1 MANNLSPPGSSS
13 YSSNTLTVGDGTW
26 DFEKN
31 TFLLPN
37 LQGLNFE
44 TMRYNG
50 MGNRFST
57 LTEYHSLIIGHG
69 VIAAITFLFIIPI
82 AVFIA
87 RFYSRR
93 PGYAI
98 RYHAYL
104 QIITVGF
111 STVVFVLGF
120 IAVGPPRNLTNP
132 HHGIGVAIYVM
143 ILVQAFGGSLIRKIT
158 GHSFRLHLHRWMGRA
173 IAILGIAQVPLGL
186 TLYGSPKY
194 CFILYALWMGFLLI
208 LYFILD
214 YRDKERREYYAGGP
228 RSEVTGYTD
237 EKSESHHHGRN
248 WLGLAAGAGALAML
262 RGRKRNRNEER
273 ALDRSP
279 SPYRSHAPHD
289 GETDITSSHVR
300 HDSYHDDKYTD
311 VSSRRNTGEGGG
323 WMGKL
328 VGLGAGL
335 LAAKYLKKNHDR
347 RDDEYSAVSTET
359 GPSRLP
365 PRRGG
370 PAPTESDYT
379 DYTDYTRTDN
389 RRNSKQ
395 NPVLASEAESA
406 ADDRRPYRPG
416 TPPRS
421 HAGRR
426 NSRFDSTIVSDYS
439 SYVSPSRREEPEKK
453 RSSGAGKGLL
463 SGLGLGWF
471 AKKTVDRRA
480 GKEEDRIRDEDERR
494 REEEDRRF
502 EEEERRA
509 GRRNSKFTGDGY
521 PSPSRR
527 DSQRRPA
534 AMRPAAPTDM
544 TSTTGTSV
552 LSDEFTTMEP
562 RGHAPYD
569 PAPVSGGARPPPAPI
584 PVAGGA
590 GAPPTI
596 APITPGPSGY
606 PAPGHGPVAMPAM
619 PPDPRGVFYPL
630 RPPTDTSSS
639 DLTDVN
645 ADRRRREAEA
655 AAAAA
660 AVSASLLAAQQQEDD
675 RRRRGGPSD
684 QPAPG
689 VKVKVQSDRD
699 RNITLRRMTDEDA
712 RKGSSNNRRRR
723 GDSVS
728 SSHSE
733 SEPSSGRRYR
743 RSDRRES
750 RSSSQ
755 RGRAERAAEAR
766 VDPSAN
772 PLYPAPLN
780 TGGSG
785 TPRQQASHGGSS
797 GVPPYA
803 GPSGGQMPNVAGT
816 ISSLDSPGQWSALSP
831 SGASQNP
838 GGGGGGG
845 VKREVSSAAE
855 RRQRRRFERREGS
868 RQRAATESSLGDGLS
883 ATAPTSLQTCECINA
898 SQNTLLYLAGSDF
911 NFDSNRKGS
920 RKRRGRRSVTVMLS
934 DFDQT
939 QQQPEAM
946 PSSSSAQ
953 RQGSQQPQPQ
963 SQSQP
968 QETNGHNQQT
978 SSSGLS
984 QSLNQEQQQQ
994 PQPPPPANQT
1004 QTQTQNSQ
1012 QQPAEPSSSF
1022 EPSQQQPQPAEEQQQ
1037 EEEEI
1042 TPGPRATRLQQLF
1055 STTLRH
1061 TLDKISRDNFAA
1073 CYPTIAARAPGT
1085 LEFVQRQMV
1094 ERLGVQCDKEFNS
1107 ILQTRQVV
1115 PKLNELETLVGEA
1128 NKRKREAGGD
1138 DATPPVPPHTL
1149 PPSIIL
1155 SAHLAPHLTTTH
1167 SSLTTTLQQTQA
1179 ENHQLFQEIQA
1190 QRAEIEEL
1198 LAVVE
1203 KALKDIEGANE
1214 LLEGVVE
1221 KGLVEETRGVDGEI
1235 SSIGVEGR

>member
-143 ILVQAFGGSLIRKIT
+143 ILVQAFGGSLIRRIT

-194 CFILYALWMGFLLI
+194 CFILYALWMGFLLV

-262 RGRKRNRNEER
+262 RGRKRNRDEER

-335 LAAKYLKKNHDR
+335 LAAKYLKKNYDR

-379 DYTDYTRTDN
+379 DYTDFTRTDN

-453 RSSGAGKGLL
+453 RSSGAGKSLL

-562 RGHAPYD
+562 RRHAPYD

-584 PVAGGA
+584 PAAGGA

-596 APITPGPSGY
+596 VPITPGPSGY

-660 AVSASLLAAQQQEDD
+660 AASASLLAAQQQEDD

-766 VDPSAN
+766 VDASAN

-803 GPSGGQMPNVAGT
+803 GPSGAQMPNVAGT

-838 GGGGGGG
+838 GGGGGG

-868 RQRAATESSLGDGLS
+868 RQRAATESSLGG
-883 ATAPTSLQTCECINA
+883 
-898 SQNTLLYLAGSDF
+898 
-911 NFDSNRKGS
+911 
-920 RKRRGRRSVTVMLS
+920 
-934 DFDQT
+934 
-939 QQQPEAM
+939 
-946 PSSSSAQ
+946 
-953 RQGSQQPQPQ
+953 
-963 SQSQP
+963 
-968 QETNGHNQQT
+968 
-978 SSSGLS
+978 
-984 QSLNQEQQQQ
+984 
-994 PQPPPPANQT
+994 
-1004 QTQTQNSQ
+1004 
-1012 QQPAEPSSSF
+1012 
-1022 EPSQQQPQPAEEQQQ
+1022 
-1037 EEEEI
+1037 
-1042 TPGPRATRLQQLF
+1042 
-1055 STTLRH
+1055 
-1061 TLDKISRDNFAA
+1061 
-1073 CYPTIAARAPGT
+1073 
-1085 LEFVQRQMV
+1085 
-1094 ERLGVQCDKEFNS
+1094 
-1107 ILQTRQVV
+1107 
-1115 PKLNELETLVGEA
+1115 
-1128 NKRKREAGGD
+1128 
-1138 DATPPVPPHTL
+1138 
-1149 PPSIIL
+1149 
-1155 SAHLAPHLTTTH
+1155 
-1167 SSLTTTLQQTQA
+1167 
-1179 ENHQLFQEIQA
+1179 
-1190 QRAEIEEL
+1190 
-1198 LAVVE
+1198 
-1203 KALKDIEGANE
+1203 
-1214 LLEGVVE
+1214 
-1221 KGLVEETRGVDGEI
+1221 
-1235 SSIGVEGR
+1235 

>member
-31 TFLLPN
+31 SFLLPN
-37 LQGLNFE
+37 LQGLNFD

-57 LTEYHSLIIGHG
+57 LTQYHSLILGHG
-69 VIAAITFLFIIPI
+69 VLAAITFLFIIPI
-82 AVFIA
+82 AVLIA
-87 RFYSRR
+87 RFYSRK

-104 QIITVGF
+104 QVITVGL

-143 ILVQAFGGSLIRKIT
+143 ILVQAFGGSLVRKIT

-194 CFILYALWMGFLLI
+194 TFILYAVWMGFLLF

-214 YRDKERREYYAGGP
+214 YRDKGRREYYAGGT

-237 EKSESHHHGRN
+237 EKSESHHHGKKK
-248 WLGLAAGAGALAML
+248 WLGLAAAGGALAML
-262 RGRKRNRNEER
+262 RGRKRNRDEER

-289 GETDITSSHVR
+289 AETEVMSSHAHGR

-311 VSSRRNTGEGGG
+311 VSSRRNTGGGGG

-359 GPSRLP
+359 GPSRVRP
-365 PRRGG
+365 PRGG

-379 DYTDYTRTDN
+379 DYTDFTRTDN

-395 NPVLASEAESA
+395 NPVIASEVESA

-426 NSRFDSTIVSDYS
+426 NSRFESTIASDYS
-439 SYVSPSRREEPEKK
+439 SYVSPSRRDEPEKK
-453 RSSGAGKGLL
+453 RNSGAGKGLL
-463 SGLGLGWF
+463 AGLGLGWF
-471 AKKTVDRRA
+471 AKKTVDKRA
-480 GKEEDRIRDEDERR
+480 GKEEDRIRDEEERR
-494 REEEDRRF
+494 REEEERRY

-509 GRRNSKFTGDGY
+509 GRRNSKYTGDGY

-544 TSTTGTSV
+544 TSTTGTSL
-552 LSDEFTTMEP
+552 LSDEFSSMEP

-596 APITPGPSGY
+596 IPITPGPSGN
-606 PAPGHGPVAMPAM
+606 PAPGNGPIAMPAM

-660 AVSASLLAAQQQEDD
+660 AASASLLAAQQQEDD
-675 RRRRGGPSD
+675 RRRRPGGPSD
-684 QPAPG
+684 QPS

-712 RKGSSNNRRRR
+712 RKDNGNNRRRR

-743 RSDRRES
+743 RSDRRRES

-766 VDPSAN
+766 VDPTVS

-797 GVPPYA
+797 LPPNFDDPLSPPNPAFARQGTRPIGGKDSPPYA

-838 GGGGGGG
+838 SG

-868 RQRAATESSLGDGLS
+868 RQRAAAESSLGG
-883 ATAPTSLQTCECINA
+883 
-898 SQNTLLYLAGSDF
+898 
-911 NFDSNRKGS
+911 
-920 RKRRGRRSVTVMLS
+920 
-934 DFDQT
+934 
-939 QQQPEAM
+939 
-946 PSSSSAQ
+946 
-953 RQGSQQPQPQ
+953 
-963 SQSQP
+963 
-968 QETNGHNQQT
+968 
-978 SSSGLS
+978 
-984 QSLNQEQQQQ
+984 
-994 PQPPPPANQT
+994 
-1004 QTQTQNSQ
+1004 
-1012 QQPAEPSSSF
+1012 
-1022 EPSQQQPQPAEEQQQ
+1022 
-1037 EEEEI
+1037 
-1042 TPGPRATRLQQLF
+1042 
-1055 STTLRH
+1055 
-1061 TLDKISRDNFAA
+1061 
-1073 CYPTIAARAPGT
+1073 
-1085 LEFVQRQMV
+1085 
-1094 ERLGVQCDKEFNS
+1094 
-1107 ILQTRQVV
+1107 
-1115 PKLNELETLVGEA
+1115 
-1128 NKRKREAGGD
+1128 
-1138 DATPPVPPHTL
+1138 
-1149 PPSIIL
+1149 
-1155 SAHLAPHLTTTH
+1155 
-1167 SSLTTTLQQTQA
+1167 
-1179 ENHQLFQEIQA
+1179 
-1190 QRAEIEEL
+1190 
-1198 LAVVE
+1198 
-1203 KALKDIEGANE
+1203 
-1214 LLEGVVE
+1214 
-1221 KGLVEETRGVDGEI
+1221 
-1235 SSIGVEGR
+1235 

>member
-31 TFLLPN
+31 SFLLPN
-37 LQGLNFE
+37 LQGLNFD

-57 LTEYHSLIIGHG
+57 LTQYHSLILGHG

-82 AVFIA
+82 AVLIA
-87 RFYSRR
+87 RFYSRK

-104 QIITVGF
+104 QVITVGL

-194 CFILYALWMGFLLI
+194 TFILYAVWMGFLLF

-214 YRDKERREYYAGGP
+214 YRDKERREYYAGGA

-237 EKSESHHHGRN
+237 EKSESHHHGKKK
-248 WLGLAAGAGALAML
+248 WLGLAAAGGALAML
-262 RGRKRNRNEER
+262 RGRKRNKDEER

-289 GETDITSSHVR
+289 GATEVSHAHGR

-311 VSSRRNTGEGGG
+311 VSSRRDTGGGG

-328 VGLGAGL
+328 AGLGAGL
-335 LAAKYLKKNHDR
+335 LAAKYLKNKHDR

-359 GPSRLP
+359 PSRVRP
-365 PRRGG
+365 PRGG

-379 DYTDYTRTDN
+379 DYTDFTRTDN

-395 NPVLASEAESA
+395 NPVIASEVESA

-426 NSRFDSTIVSDYS
+426 NSRFESTIASDYS

-453 RSSGAGKGLL
+453 RNSGAGKGLL
-463 SGLGLGWF
+463 AGLGLGWF
-471 AKKTVDRRA
+471 AKKTVDKRA
-480 GKEEDRIRDEDERR
+480 GQEEDRIRDDEERR
-494 REEEDRRF
+494 REEEERRH

-509 GRRNSKFTGDGY
+509 GRRNSKYTGDGY

-534 AMRPAAPTDM
+534 AMRPAAPTDI
-544 TSTTGTSV
+544 TSTTGSSIF
-552 LSDEFTTMEP
+552 SDEFTSMEP

-569 PAPVSGGARPPPAPI
+569 PAPMAGGARPPPAPI

-590 GAPPTI
+590 PGVGAPPTI
-596 APITPGPSGY
+596 IPITPGPSGN
-606 PAPGHGPVAMPAM
+606 PPPGNGPIAMPAM

-660 AVSASLLAAQQQEDD
+660 AASASLLAAQQQEDD
-675 RRRRGGPSD
+675 RRRRPGGPSD
-684 QPAPG
+684 QPS

-712 RKGSSNNRRRR
+712 RKDGGNNRRRR

-766 VDPSAN
+766 VDPTAN

-797 GVPPYA
+797 LPPNFDDPLSPPNPAFARQGTRPISGKDSPPFA
-803 GPSGGQMPNVAGT
+803 GPSGGQMPNAAGT
-816 ISSLDSPGQWSALSP
+816 ISSLDSPAQWSALSP

-838 GGGGGGG
+838 SG

-868 RQRAATESSLGDGLS
+868 RQRAAAESSLGG
-883 ATAPTSLQTCECINA
+883 
-898 SQNTLLYLAGSDF
+898 
-911 NFDSNRKGS
+911 
-920 RKRRGRRSVTVMLS
+920 
-934 DFDQT
+934 
-939 QQQPEAM
+939 
-946 PSSSSAQ
+946 
-953 RQGSQQPQPQ
+953 
-963 SQSQP
+963 
-968 QETNGHNQQT
+968 
-978 SSSGLS
+978 
-984 QSLNQEQQQQ
+984 
-994 PQPPPPANQT
+994 
-1004 QTQTQNSQ
+1004 
-1012 QQPAEPSSSF
+1012 
-1022 EPSQQQPQPAEEQQQ
+1022 
-1037 EEEEI
+1037 
-1042 TPGPRATRLQQLF
+1042 
-1055 STTLRH
+1055 
-1061 TLDKISRDNFAA
+1061 
-1073 CYPTIAARAPGT
+1073 
-1085 LEFVQRQMV
+1085 
-1094 ERLGVQCDKEFNS
+1094 
-1107 ILQTRQVV
+1107 
-1115 PKLNELETLVGEA
+1115 
-1128 NKRKREAGGD
+1128 
-1138 DATPPVPPHTL
+1138 
-1149 PPSIIL
+1149 
-1155 SAHLAPHLTTTH
+1155 
-1167 SSLTTTLQQTQA
+1167 
-1179 ENHQLFQEIQA
+1179 
-1190 QRAEIEEL
+1190 
-1198 LAVVE
+1198 
-1203 KALKDIEGANE
+1203 
-1214 LLEGVVE
+1214 
-1221 KGLVEETRGVDGEI
+1221 
-1235 SSIGVEGR
+1235 